1 MKKILFNIFGNAASV
16 IWWALT
22 FAMVFV
28 PIEACFSL
36 FERIYGLGLPFIVR
50 YLILTAV
57 FMLINAVVLILPNP
71 VYAIGNLALYIIGFT
86 KIGEMNAVF
95 KTVFIIFAVI
105 NIILFV
111 FDLIDGFMRGRR

>member
-1 MKKILFNIFGNAASV
+1 MKKILFNIFGNAATV
-16 IWWALT
+16 IWWSLT

-36 FERIYGLGLPFIVR
+36 FERIYGLGLPVIVR

-105 NIILFV
+105 NIILFAL
-111 FDLIDGFMRGRR
+111 DLIDGFVRGRG